1 MTKILSPVWNKILKI
16 WDPFSELLRIEVQ
29 CNENYFK
36 TFLLQEAGAFG
47 NNIEKELP
55 KPHPKLKNMYIRYLQ
70 RLFPLPEV

>member
-16 WDPFSELLRIEVQ
+16 WDTFAELLRIEVQ

-47 NNIEKELP
+47 NNIE
-55 KPHPKLKNMYIRYLQ
+55 
-70 RLFPLPEV
+70 